1 MAAVVFK
8 AVGYVVTAVKS
19 MTVFQVIA
27 TVATVASINY
37 MRKSLNAMQTDEISG
52 LTQTSR
58 SPAGARKIIYG
69 KVRVGGHLVFSG
81 SAGDDNFQLIQV
93 VALGDQAR
101 KSGNAP
107 NRAITDVQEIYFNA
121 EKIAVWSDYTNGFI
135 LYDQKYSGYF
145 FFESF
150 DGSQTTASA
159 IASNSDDWSSTS
171 ILKGVGY
178 AAMSFWYDQEVY
190 VDGLPNVS
198 FLVRGRP
205 VFDPRKS
212 AHSESDPS
220 TWEFSANPAL
230 CLLDYMCDPVYG
242 LGLSYSD
249 FDNASFISVA
259 YYCDESV
266 EYKTGDGSQS
276 NTTMTSKRYI
286 IGGQINTENSIRS
299 NIQDI
304 LSSMAGKLSYSNG
317 KYFLESSKPKGAEAT
332 IVDEG
337 MMVGAISIVT
347 KSSRQNQYNTVQGR
361 FASSDNNYQE
371 SSYPTQTNSTYVSDD
386 GEELI
391 LDLDLPLTTHNHIA
405 QRIAKYTLNRSR
417 NQTVIN
423 LKLSIEAMKFK
434 VGDLINVKYEKF
446 GYNTKGF
453 VIQSFRLKPDVNAGM
468 FVEVEAIEYDPNDV
482 VYSVTDQIVFQ
493 QDLIATQY
501 DPLAISAPNSI
512 AAYFATQ
519 SDENNNETPKIN
531 ITIDDNPS
539 PFITHY
545 QLYIYRLPEQ
555 NATGHAEFINDGI
568 EFTLTRDFGFR
579 KTHSIDLVDRRT
591 GFYRV
596 ACQAVNTSGIYSSIT
611 TYDFEVEPE
620 QSAVVSPNDDPAV
633 IVIEQTDPIV
643 VTDEPTEAEMAEA
656 KGSPPQQNDTVI
668 VQQVD
673 NSGVVLDAVAR
684 IYQHGI
690 STFIDDRFSRSAEAL
705 GGWWDEQFYDVWCIA
720 SAQTGGTW
728 SYQHLNESLGNT
740 QLNNI
745 VNITIYDT
753 ASELNAIK
761 NEIIE
766 LEGAPQH
773 TNPTGGQSKEMYG
786 ANTTG
791 INSYWFDAKVAQLSR
806 PNTNVALFR
815 IKLDN
820 SSLNSTTDVIARSA
834 YKFKY
839 DPPSGYD
846 RETFKMI
853 VEIVNFV
860 E

>member
-1 MAAVVFK
+1 MAAVVVK
-8 AVGYVVTAVKS
+8 SIGYIVTAVKG
-19 MTVFQVIA
+19 MTALQF
-27 TVATVASINY
+27 VAGAVMAAGINY
-37 MRKSLNAMQTDEISG
+37 IKKGLDAAQTDEIKG
-52 LTQTSR
+52 LTLTNR

-69 KVRVGGHLVFSG
+69 RVRVGGHLVFSG
-81 SAGDDNFQLIQV
+81 SAGEDNFKLIQV
-93 VALGDQAR
+93 VALADQAR
-101 KSGNAP
+101 KSGSSP
-107 NRAITDVQEIYFNA
+107 NKAITDVQDIYFNGERVA
-121 EKIAVWSDYTNGFI
+121 TYNYNTNGFI
-135 LYDQKYSGYF
+135 FTDQKYSGYF
-145 FFESF
+145 FLDSF
-150 DGSQTTASA
+150 DGSQTTASP
-159 IASNSDDWSSTS
+159 IASGSDDWSSTS

-178 AAMSFWYDQEVY
+178 VAMSFWYDQDVY

-198 FLVRGRP
+198 FKVRGRP
-205 VFDPRKS
+205 VFDPRS
-212 AHSESDPS
+212 SSHSESDPT
-220 TWEFSANPAL
+220 TWEFDDNPAL

-249 FDNASFISVA
+249 FDSTSFIETA
-259 YYCDESV
+259 NYCDDIIPF
-266 EYKTGDGSQS
+266 KTGDGSQS
-276 NTTMTSKRYI
+276 NTTSTSRRYL

-299 NIQDI
+299 NIEDI

-317 KYFLESSKPKGAEAT
+317 KYFLESSKPKVAEST

-337 MMVGAISIVT
+337 MMVGAISLVT
-347 KSSRQNQYNTVQGR
+347 KASRQNQYNTVQGR

-501 DPLAISAPNSI
+501 DPLNISAPNSI
-512 AAYFATQ
+512 AAYFATT
-519 SDENNNETPKIN
+519 SDENDNETPKIN
-531 ITIDDNPS
+531 ITIDDKPS
-539 PFITHY
+539 AFITHY
-545 QLYIYRLPEQ
+545 QLYIYRLPEE
-555 NATGHAEFINDGI
+555 NATGHAEFISDGI
-568 EFTLTRDFGFR
+568 EFTLTRDFGYR

-611 TYDFEVEPE
+611 SYDFEIEPE
-620 QSAVVSPNDDPAV
+620 QAEVIAPNDDPAV
-633 IVIEQTDPIV
+633 IVIEQTAPIV
-643 VTDEPTEAEMAEA
+643 VADEPTEAEMEEA

-673 NSGVVLDAVAR
+673 NSGVVVDAVAR
-684 IYQHGI
+684 IYQVGM
-690 STFIDDRFSRSAEAL
+690 STFVDDRFSRSAEAL

-728 SYQHLNESLGNT
+728 SYEHLNESLGNT

-753 ASELNAIK
+753 ESELNAIK
-761 NEIIE
+761 NESI
-766 LEGAPQH
+766 LLQNAPQH
-773 TNPTGGQSKEMYG
+773 TNPLGGTSKEMYG
-786 ANTTG
+786 LNTTG
-791 INSYWFDAKVAQLSR
+791 INSYWFDNKIAQFDS

-815 IKLDN
+815 IKLQN

-846 RETFKMI
+846 RETLKMI